1 MLVKKL
7 KKKILALISVFFLS
21 FSFSMASLDELGGGG
36 AASDEIINDNASSMN
51 IRSFAYVL
59 TILGME
65 EVDQMSFGAFTPS
78 TGGTIDTSGATTGE
92 VTSILNVANIANP
105 QPAVINMTGD
115 PDEDFNLLIN
125 NGNESI
131 SLTHTNGTDTMV
143 VALQGSLDQDRIFD
157 GSGFSSRT
165 IEGTLTVAND
175 QLTGLYSG
183 IYGVAIQ
190 YID

>member
-21 FSFSMASLDELGGGG
+21 FSFSMAALDELGQGS
-36 AASDEIINDNASSMN
+36 AASDEYINDNVASMN
-51 IRSFAYVL
+51 IGSFAYVL
-59 TILGME
+59 TILGMQ
-65 EVDQMSFGAFTPS
+65 EVEQMSFGAFTPS

-92 VTSILNVANIANP
+92 VTSILNVANIENP

-115 PDEDFNLLIN
+115 PDEDFNLTIN
-125 NGNESI
+125 GGNQSV
-131 SLTHTNGTDTMV
+131 SLTHTNGSDTMI
-143 VALQGSLDQDRIFD
+143 VALQNSLDQDRVFD
-157 GSGFSSRT
+157 SSGFSSRT
-165 IEGTLTVAND
+165 IEGILTVASD

-183 IYGVAIQ
+183 SYNVEIQ